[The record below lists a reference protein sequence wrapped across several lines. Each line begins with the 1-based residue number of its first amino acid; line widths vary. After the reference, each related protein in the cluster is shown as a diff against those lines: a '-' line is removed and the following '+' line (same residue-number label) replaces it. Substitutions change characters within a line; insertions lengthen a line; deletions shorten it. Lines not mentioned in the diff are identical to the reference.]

1 MYNVTSALLNV
12 EVKYLYPTCKGH
24 QVLKHNKTNWGW
36 SHMDTTAMHVK
47 GAVLP
52 NPLPLMTDFGLRRTV
67 FSPDAV
73 RLYNVN
79 M

>member
-1 MYNVTSALLNV
+1 
-12 EVKYLYPTCKGH
+12 
-24 QVLKHNKTNWGW
+24 
-36 SHMDTTAMHVK
+36 MDTTAMHVK

-67 FSPDAV
+67 FSPDVV